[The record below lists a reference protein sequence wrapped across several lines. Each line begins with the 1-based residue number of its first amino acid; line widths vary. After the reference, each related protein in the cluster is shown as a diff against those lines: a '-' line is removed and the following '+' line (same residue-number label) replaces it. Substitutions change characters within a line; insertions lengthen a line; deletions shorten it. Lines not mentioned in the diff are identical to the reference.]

1 MIETRML
8 RDIATT
14 IVGDAETGLAAFGKI
29 APMGRLAQPEEV
41 AAVVAF
47 LLSDAASF
55 VHGVA
60 WAVDGGVL
68 AGVGTGG

>member
-1 MIETRML
+1 
-8 RDIATT
+8 
-14 IVGDAETGLAAFGKI
+14 
-29 APMGRLAQPEEV
+29 V

-47 LLSDAASF
+47 LLSDTASF